1 MSILKA
7 ALEHAKSHVEYPAT
21 KKQLVEAC
29 NNMSDMPKAEREWF
43 AKNLPDKTYKNA
55 NEVFKALIDT
65 V

>member
-7 ALEHAKSHVEYPAT
+7 GLEHAKNHVEYPAT

>member
-1 MSILKA
+1 MSNLKA
-7 ALEHAKSHVEYPAT
+7 ALEHAKNHVEYPAT

-43 AKNLPDKTYKNA
+43 AKNLPDKTYKNGK
-55 NEVFKALIDT
+55 EVFNTLIDT